1 MSPCGEKKAR
11 GGQSGP
17 FVASHL
23 IQNAPKPAKF
33 IDQTLIS
40 ADEITLFRYFSG
52 QSLQKD
58 VHQ

>member
-1 MSPCGEKKAR
+1 M
-11 GGQSGP
+11 
-17 FVASHL
+17 ASHL
-23 IQNAPKPAKF
+23 IQNAPKHAKF